1 MVRVLR
7 RALQR
12 EGYAVDVAQNGTDA
26 LWAVGE
32 NPYDALVLDVMIP
45 APDGI
50 EVLRRIRAQGCWVPV
65 LVLTARGSVG
75 DRVAGLDAGSDDYLA
90 KPFALAEL
98 FARLRALT
106 RRTPRERPVR
116 LLVGDLSLDPV
127 SHTVARGSTAID
139 LSPKEFALLTEL
151 MRHPGQVL
159 NRAHLIDHVWDFAY
173 AGGSNLV
180 DVYIRYLRDK
190 IDRPFDRASIETL
203 RGVGYRIHDDRA
215 AVVTIDSRQH

>member
-7 RALQR
+7 RALHH

-32 NPYDALVLDVMIP
+32 NPYDAIVLDVMIP

-50 EVLRRIRAQGCWVPV
+50 EVLRRIRADGCWVPV

-106 RRTPRERPVR
+106 RRSPRERPVR
-116 LLVGDLSLDPV
+116 LEVGDLSLDPV
-127 SHTVARGSTAID
+127 SHAVTRGSTAID

-151 MRHPGQVL
+151 MRHPEQVL
-159 NRAHLIDHVWDFAY
+159 SRAHLIDHVWDFAY

-190 IDRPFDRASIETL
+190 IDRPFERASIETL

-215 AVVTIDSRQH
+215 AVLRIDAARQ